1 LRRARRHVLRQWTHA
16 RHVMTVL
23 AGRVA
28 PESRRSWKQSD
39 RRAAV
44 VPAEVVGAARSE
56 VVRPEAQ
63 ADLLGVAVRGS
74 RRLFA
79 RCRAGRRL
87 FRRGNCQFR
96 LSRDDN
102 AKRSLRSGAQGPR
115 YDCRR
120 SGERR
125 ISITD
130 VVRATYYLA
139 DAADWHAVG
148 PVLGETFDSIR
159 PAATGIVTGLVTPE
173 MKIEIE
179 VTAFGG

>member
-1 LRRARRHVLRQWTHA
+1 
-16 RHVMTVL
+16 MTVL
-23 AGRVA
+23 AGHVA

-56 VVRPEAQ
+56 VVRPDAQ
-63 ADLLGVAVRGS
+63 AGLLGVAVRGS

-79 RCRAGRRL
+79 RYRVGRPV

-102 AKRSLRSGAQGPR
+102 AQRSLRSGAQGPG
-115 YDCRR
+115 YNCRR

-125 ISITD
+125 ISVTD
-130 VVRATYYLA
+130 LVRATYYLA
-139 DAADWHAVG
+139 DAADWYVVG
-148 PVLGETFDSIR
+148 PVLGDTFDSTR

-173 MKIEIE
+173 MKIEIK
-179 VTAFGG
+179 VTAFRG

>member
-1 LRRARRHVLRQWTHA
+1 
-16 RHVMTVL
+16 M
-23 AGRVA
+23 
-28 PESRRSWKQSD
+28 
-39 RRAAV
+39 
-44 VPAEVVGAARSE
+44 
-56 VVRPEAQ
+56 
-63 ADLLGVAVRGS
+63 
-74 RRLFA
+74 
-79 RCRAGRRL
+79 
-87 FRRGNCQFR
+87 FRRGNRQFR

-102 AKRSLRSGAQGPR
+102 AKRVLRSGVQDLG

-125 ISITD
+125 ISISD
-130 VVRATYYLA
+130 VMRATYYLA

-179 VTAFGG
+179 STAFRG